1 MQLNLTGFRFL
12 LLLLFSFSL
21 ILSFGFIMGCGDEG
35 DSPTE
40 MVTGEGGTTDPVVP
54 AEQTDP
60 PPVVPAE
67 QTDPPPVVPEEP
79 KVSFKDDINPILA
92 QTCAVANC
100 HDGNGGGGL
109 DLREYD
115 TFKAG
120 GNRGA
125 AFVAGNGDDSLVVKY
140 INGEMQPQMP
150 IGGVPLNAEQIQL
163 FVDWINEG
171 AENN

>member
-1 MQLNLTGFRFL
+1 MQLNIIGFRFL
-12 LLLLFSFSL
+12 ILLLFSFSL
-21 ILSFGFIMGCGDEG
+21 VLSFGFIMGCGDEG

-40 MVTGEGGTTDPVVP
+40 MVTGEGDMTEPTVP
-54 AEQTDP
+54 PDQP
-60 PPVVPAE
+60 
-67 QTDPPPVVPEEP
+67 DPPPVVPEEP

-92 QTCAVANC
+92 ETCAVANC
-100 HDGNGGGGL
+100 HDGIGGGGL

>member
-1 MQLNLTGFRFL
+1 MQINLTGFRFL
-12 LLLLFSFSL
+12 ILLLFSFSL
-21 ILSFGFIMGCGDEG
+21 VLSFGFVMGCGDEG

-40 MVTGEGGTTDPVVP
+40 MVTGEGDKTEPTEPTDPTVP
-54 AEQTDP
+54 PDQP
-60 PPVVPAE
+60 
-67 QTDPPPVVPEEP
+67 DPPPVVPEEP

-92 QTCAVANC
+92 ETCAVANC

-109 DLREYD
+109 DLTEYD

-125 AFVAGNGDDSLVVKY
+125 AFVVGNGDGSLVVKY
-140 INGEMQPQMP
+140 IKGEMQPQMP